1 MNQGC
6 LKVFAFVLMLAGIL
20 LALIGVVYLLA
31 PSFSDRVG
39 LLMLLIGAGIIA
51 FAASRLRAVQN
62 LSPEGVEQ
70 QLQAAAAAS
79 GGELTV
85 TEAVAITSLSDGIVR
100 HGLERL
106 LHKDLVRLERRDGA
120 DYYIFPGLT
129 ETKMIKKCPYCGNEY
144 PLKQAGRTC
153 PSCGG
158 NLEIRPE

>member
-6 LKVFAFVLMLAGIL
+6 LKTFALGQLWLGVL
-20 LALIGVVYLLA
+20 LALLGLVFLLA
-31 PSFSDRVG
+31 PGRAGTG
-39 LLMLLIGAGIIA
+39 LIMLLIGGAIIA
-51 FAASRLRAVQN
+51 FSASRLRVMKN

-85 TEAVAITSLSDGIVR
+85 TEAVALTALEDGVVR
-100 HGLERL
+100 AGLERL
-106 LHKDLVRLERRDGA
+106 LHKDLVRLERRDGS

>member
-6 LKVFAFVLMLAGIL
+6 LKVFALGLLVLGAL
-20 LALIGVVYLLA
+20 LALLGLIFLLA
-31 PSFSDRVG
+31 PGRAGTG
-39 LLMLLIGAGIIA
+39 LIMLVLGGAIIA

-70 QLQAAAAAS
+70 QLQAAAAGS

-100 HGLERL
+100 QGLERL